1 MVFSSLVFMC
11 IFFPAVLIL
20 YHLCPFLKGKNA
32 ILLVSSLIFYAWGEP
47 KWIILMLIT
56 TLVDFIAGVVIGK
69 AKGKGAKKTALVLS
83 VVVTLGFL
91 VVFKYLNFFT
101 SNLNAILPFDFPE
114 TNLTL
119 PIGISFYTFQAL
131 SYVIDVYRGDVDYQ
145 KNYGRLLLYVSMFPQ
160 LIAGPIVRYVDVANE
175 IEERHVSLPDF
186 SEGITRFLVGLTK
199 KAVLANFVGSLAEN
213 YLSGNLENL
222 TVLGSWIGII
232 AYFFQIYFDFSGYSD
247 MAIGIGRMLG
257 FKFREN
263 FNYPYTALSITDFW
277 RRWHMSLS
285 GFFRDYVY
293 IPLGGNRRFQLR
305 NMLVVWLLTGF
316 WHGASWNFVLWGL
329 YYFLMLALEKYVYGK
344 LLAKLPKFIRLI
356 YSLFIVIIGWVFFYF
371 EDLTSIKDML
381 GTMFGVSDYALYT
394 AGDVTTLTN
403 NVFLLAVCIIAVTP
417 LLKNIADKTKSKL
430 LATPNGV
437 IANGIGTLVFQAA
450 VLLLCSAC
458 LVGSTYNPFLYFRF

>member
-32 ILLVSSLIFYAWGEP
+32 ILLLSSLAFYSWGEP

-56 TLVDFIAGVVIGK
+56 TLVDYIAGVVIGK
-69 AKGKGAKKTALVLS
+69 AKGKGVKKTALVLS

-101 SNLNAILPFDFPE
+101 SNLNMILPFDFPE
-114 TNLTL
+114 TKLTL

-131 SYVIDVYRGDVDYQ
+131 SYVVDVYRGDTYYQ
-145 KNYGRLLLYVSMFPQ
+145 KNYGKLLLYVSMFPQ

-175 IEERHVSLPDF
+175 IEDRRVSPADF

-213 YLSGNLENL
+213 YLSGSLENL
-222 TVLGSWIGII
+222 TLLGSWIGII

-257 FKFREN
+257 FRFREN

-305 NMLVVWLLTGF
+305 NMFVVWILTGF
-316 WHGASWNFVLWGL
+316 WHGASWNFILWGL
-329 YYFLMLALEKYVYGK
+329 YYFVMLALEKYVYGK
-344 LLAKLPKFIRLI
+344 LLEKLPKFIRLI
-356 YSLFIVIIGWVFFYF
+356 YSVFIVIIGWVFFYF
-371 EDLTSIKDML
+371 EDLRSIKDMF
-381 GTMFGVSDYALYT
+381 GAMFGVTDSVLYG
-394 AGDVTTLTN
+394 AGDITILTN
-403 NVFLLAVCIIAVTP
+403 NMFLLIVCVIAVTP
-417 LLKNIADKTKSKL
+417 LLKNIADKTTSKL
-430 LATPNGV
+430 SETPGGV
-437 IANGIGTLVFQAA
+437 IVNGIFTMVFQAA

>member
-1 MVFSSLVFMC
+1 MC

-20 YHLCPFLKGKNA
+20 YHLCPFLKGKNV
-32 ILLVSSLIFYAWGEP
+32 ILLLASLVFYAWGEP
-47 KWIILMLIT
+47 KWTILMLIT
-56 TLVDFIAGVVIGK
+56 TLVDYTAGVVIGK
-69 AKGKGAKKTALVLS
+69 AKGKGVKKAALVLS

-101 SNLNAILPFDFPE
+101 SNLNALLPFDFPE
-114 TNLTL
+114 TKLTL

-131 SYVIDVYRGDVDYQ
+131 SYVVDVYRGDTYYQ
-145 KNYGRLLLYVSMFPQ
+145 KNYGKLLLYVSMFPQ

-175 IEERHVSLPDF
+175 IEDRHVSLTDF

-199 KAVLANFVGSLAEN
+199 KAVLANFVGALAEN
-213 YLSGNLENL
+213 YLSGSLENL
-222 TVLGSWIGII
+222 TLLGSWIGII

-247 MAIGIGRMLG
+247 MAIGMGRMLG

-305 NMLVVWLLTGF
+305 NMFVVWLLTGF

-329 YYFLMLALEKYVYGK
+329 YYFVMLALEKYVYGK
-344 LLAKLPKFIRLI
+344 LLEKLPKFIRLA
-356 YSLFIVIIGWVFFYF
+356 YSIFIVIIGWVFFYF
-371 EDLTSIKDML
+371 EDLGSIKA
-381 GTMFGVSDYALYT
+381 MFGAMFGATSSALYG
-394 AGDVTTLTN
+394 AGDVITLTN
-403 NVFLLAVCIIAVTP
+403 NVFLLAACVIAVTP
-417 LLKNIADKTKSKL
+417 LLKTIADKASSRL
-430 LATPNGV
+430 SATPGGV
-437 IANGIGTLVFQAA
+437 IAKGVFTLVFQAA
-450 VLLLCSAC
+450 VLLLCGAC

>member
-20 YHLCPFLKGKNA
+20 YHLCPFIKGKNA
-32 ILLVSSLIFYAWGEP
+32 ILLLASLSFYAWGEP

-56 TLVDFIAGVVIGK
+56 TLVDYSAGVLIGK
-69 AKGKGAKKTALVLS
+69 AKSKAVKKTALALS

-91 VVFKYLNFFT
+91 VVFKYLNFLTFNF
-101 SNLNAILPFDFPE
+101 NLLLPFEIPQ
-114 TNLTL
+114 TSLTL

-131 SYVIDVYRGDVDYQ
+131 SYVVDVYRGDVDYQ
-145 KNYGRLLLYVSMFPQ
+145 KNYGKLLLYVSMFPQ
-160 LIAGPIVRYVDVANE
+160 LIAGPIVRYVDVAAE
-175 IEERHVSLPDF
+175 IEDRRVTLTDF
-186 SEGITRFLVGLTK
+186 SDGITRFLVGLTK
-199 KAVLANFVGSLAEN
+199 KAVLANFVGSLAET

-222 TVLGSWIGII
+222 TTLGSWVGII

-247 MAIGIGRMLG
+247 MAIGMGRMLG

-293 IPLGGNRRFQLR
+293 IPLGGNRRFQIR
-305 NMLVVWLLTGF
+305 NMLVVWLLTGL

-329 YYFLMLALEKYVYGK
+329 YYFVMLFLEKYVYGK
-344 LLAKLPKFIRLI
+344 ILDKIPKVFRLV
-356 YSLFIVIIGWVFFYF
+356 YSVFIVIIGWVFFYF
-371 EDLTSIKDML
+371 EDLSSIGSVL
-381 GTMFGVSDYALYT
+381 GTMFGIKSFSLYSHQDMT
-394 AGDVTTLTN
+394 VLTN
-403 NVFLLAVCIIAVTP
+403 NVFLLLVCAVAVTP
-417 LLKNIADKTKSKL
+417 LMKNIGNKLSSGLDKT
-430 LATPNGV
+430 PGGV
-437 IANGIGTLVFQAA
+437 IVKGTGTLVFQAA